1 MLGGTYLSYEGA
13 EKVWERLRGHGEGRG
28 EGHSGH
34 AGPVPLGGDGDA
46 AAVERAMVAGA
57 IRTDLILSAEIMVI
71 ALDEVADE
79 AFLARLLI
87 LVVVAL
93 VITFAV
99 YGVVA
104 VIVKLDDVG
113 LHLAERSSAA
123 ARQVGR
129 ALVVGTPRLLAAI
142 AAVGV
147 VAMLWVGG
155 HILVAGLD
163 ELGWHAPYS
172 LVHHLQHAV
181 HDATGPLGAVLGWLT
196 ATLASAV
203 VGLVVGAVVV
213 AVLHGVPRR
222 LLRRE
227 RPADS

>member
-1 MLGGTYLSYEGA
+1 
-13 EKVWERLRGHGEGRG
+13 
-28 EGHSGH
+28 
-34 AGPVPLGGDGDA
+34 
-46 AAVERAMVAGA
+46 MVAGA

-71 ALDEVADE
+71 ALDEVAHE
-79 AFLARLLI
+79 AFLARLVI

-123 ARQVGR
+123 TRRVGR
-129 ALVVGTPRLLAAI
+129 ALVVGTPRLLAVI

-155 HILVAGLD
+155 HIIVAGLD